1 MVGSADWKIYTSCYV
16 IHLRSRNPR
25 SRAGFDSI
33 KLYSNQCTLW
43 PSKQI
48 LKLASYLSEGEKVD
62 CGYLSLEIRMVRL
75 EMYPEVRPNRADD
88 IDITVVYINSGNR
101 SYEFRLYLQG

>member
-1 MVGSADWKIYTSCYV
+1 
-16 IHLRSRNPR
+16 
-25 SRAGFDSI
+25 
-33 KLYSNQCTLW
+33 
-43 PSKQI
+43 
-48 LKLASYLSEGEKVD
+48 
-62 CGYLSLEIRMVRL
+62 MVRL